1 MKQVRK
7 LRAGL
12 VQLTGTVR
20 RYPLTIL
27 LFILFAIVNGME
39 IQSGFT
45 LYSEIAYTL
54 SFGIFLSLAAQ
65 AAYERFFDSKV
76 TRIFLLSGTAGLM
89 AVYYLILSGGEKVN
103 RIASIRTIAV
113 LFILFIAFL
122 WIPAIK
128 SRVTLNESFLAVFKA
143 FFQTAFYS
151 GVLFLGVSLI
161 IMAINTLLLPVEEN
175 VLSHAANIIFSIFAS
190 IYLLSLFSV
199 FADGITVSIAAGI
212 TDSAAIGKEEGGE
225 PSKIRTT
232 VPVSR
237 FLETLISY
245 VIIPVTAVFTLV
257 LLLYVVRNITG
268 SFWTDNLM
276 EPLLMSYSVT
286 VILVYLL
293 ASNIDNAF
301 AKSFRRI
308 FPKVL
313 VPIVLFQTIAS
324 ILKIGETGMTHGRYY
339 AILFGVFAT
348 IAGIIF
354 CIVPVRKNG
363 LIAPIL
369 MFLALISIVPPM
381 DAFSVSKH
389 NQTKRLENALLRSN
403 MLQEGKITPNP
414 SAAKKARQ
422 VIITSLQYLD
432 SMGYSKDIDWLKA
445 YADTGDFEKT
455 FGFSQFDSANQNS
468 GIYLHREPGP
478 IPITG
483 YDSMLHTNLYF
494 QGAGGEIGSFEKD
507 GKAYRIL
514 DQMLSDGR
522 HHIVLFGEENRELLS
537 FDTEAILSRAMSSG
551 EGKEIMRLP
560 DASFTQEND
569 LARITFVTEN
579 IYIGNY
585 TGSTGKEKQAD
596 IEAYILIEIK

>member
-27 LFILFAIVNGME
+27 LLVLLAIVNAME

-45 LYSEIAYTL
+45 LYSKMVYTL

-65 AAYERFFDSKV
+65 AVYERFFDSKAV
-76 TRIFLLSGTAGLM
+76 RIFLLSGTTGLT

-103 RIASIRTIAV
+103 RIASIRTIAA

-122 WIPAIK
+122 WIPTIK

-143 FFQTAFYS
+143 FFQAAFYS

-161 IMAINTLLLPVEEN
+161 IMAINTLLLPVEGN
-175 VLSHAANIIFSIFAS
+175 VLSHAANIIFSILAS
-190 IYLLSLFSV
+190 VYLLSLLPI
-199 FADGITVSIAAGI
+199 FADGIAG
-212 TDSAAIGKEEGGE
+212 GKEENGE
-225 PSKIRTT
+225 PSKMHTA

-257 LLLYVVRNITG
+257 LLLYIVRNITG

-276 EPLLMSYSVT
+276 EPLLMSYSIT

-293 ASNIDNAF
+293 ASNIENAF
-301 AKSFRRI
+301 AKSFRKI

-348 IAGIIF
+348 IAGSIF